1 VQQPVFDVKRFLKN
15 LLVEYADMH
24 VTPLEGAH
32 LVLSETS
39 IGNLWQN
46 YEFSVFFL
54 LDMWEEVTPHFA
66 DF

>member
-46 YEFSVFFL
+46 YEFSVFFC
-54 LDMWEEVTPHFA
+54 
-66 DF
+66 